1 MADRRTLP
9 ESTTGEREPRAGLA
23 REPSSREPRSLLVPA
38 LFTFLGV
45 ALLCGLGVWQLERKA
60 WKEGLIAAIDA
71 RVGAPPA
78 AFPPE
83 DAWSALSPEND
94 EYRHVRLTG
103 HFLNDKEAHLQA
115 NLVSSGTDDG
125 ALGYDILT
133 PLEMP
138 GGALVL
144 VNRGFVPLDK
154 KDSATRRDSKVQG
167 ETSVTGLIRFPQARA
182 WFVPPDD
189 AAKNVWF
196 SRDPGLIAKAYGLE
210 RVAPVI
216 VDADQAPG
224 KAALPRGGQTRIGL
238 PNDNLQYALTWFGL
252 ALVLICVFIAFAIR
266 RRREARDEDEMA
278 GPIPSKRI
286 PR

>member
-1 MADRRTLP
+1 MAGRSTLP
-9 ESTTGEREPRAGLA
+9 ESVTGEREPRAGLA
-23 REPSSREPRSLLVPA
+23 PEPGSGKPQSLFVPA
-38 LFTFLGV
+38 FFTFLGV

-60 WKEGLIAAIDA
+60 WKESLIAAIDA

-83 DAWSALSPEND
+83 EAWSGLSPQAD

-115 NLVSSGTDDG
+115 NLVSSGSDDG

-133 PLEMP
+133 PLETP
-138 GGALVL
+138 HGARVL

-154 KDSATRRDSKVQG
+154 KDPATRRDSEVQG
-167 ETSVTGLIRFPQARA
+167 ETSVAGLIRFPQASA

-216 VDADQAPG
+216 VDADRAPD
-224 KAALPRGGQTRIGL
+224 KAALPRGGQTRIAL
-238 PNDNLQYALTWFGL
+238 PNDHLQYAVTWFGL
-252 ALVLICVFIAFAIR
+252 ALVLICVFVAFAMGKGR
-266 RRREARDEDEMA
+266 KA
-278 GPIPSKRI
+278 
-286 PR
+286 